1 MTSVQELRDALA
13 ALTQT
18 TTDQAALTNDAIQRL
33 AAVTL
38 GAVSTG
44 PAAGPIVGLTA
55 LQIVRKSSEPTVQ
68 LSLSD
73 TQYTVLETD
82 APTTGLTAISALPET
97 DQAEI
102 NIKSEALL
110 ELHRNRG
117 FKVKDAQRTLPDGA
131 WVNDTPAD
139 VDRYRLPSPPLRSL
153 THSELNRREQSA
165 VTALSKR
172 QWDKRWSYSYN
183 MDEFESIVASSY
195 KKDILKFASYDSY
208 TRGTNSM
215 YYLTLHNRIA
225 CWNGITDAEKSDTSG
240 LFIPFRPRGTTR
252 SSDTVQLQVVQATYD
267 RYYAA
272 GDPNVHPGL
281 DNPTHGLGAVD
292 RPNSVLGII
301 RARHGEA
308 TAIMVRDDRSP
319 VLSSF
324 RDRGH
329 IRSDDYC
336 DARVYQQVNAAY
348 KRHQIMSRTEWDVY
362 CEVIG
367 ELLLAFSH
375 QHGMTQLAC
384 WKELRDMKKSHCD
397 NYAWELLQVIRRALP
412 ESDLSLIHI

>member
-1 MTSVQELRDALA
+1 MTSVQELRDALG
-13 ALTQT
+13 ALAQ
-18 TTDQAALTNDAIQRL
+18 QQALTNDAIQRL
-33 AAVTL
+33 ATVTL

-44 PAAGPIVGLTA
+44 PAAGPIAGLTA

-73 TQYTVLETD
+73 SQYTVLETD

-195 KKDILKFASYDSY
+195 KKDILKFASFVVTSTWSY
-208 TRGTNSM
+208 NSM
-215 YYLTLHNRIA
+215 YLWIYNMDITWRIA
-225 CWNGITDAEKSDTSG
+225 SFVLTS
-240 LFIPFRPRGTTR
+240 TW
-252 SSDTVQLQVVQATYD
+252 SYAT
-267 RYYAA
+267 
-272 GDPNVHPGL
+272 
-281 DNPTHGLGAVD
+281 
-292 RPNSVLGII
+292 
-301 RARHGEA
+301 
-308 TAIMVRDDRSP
+308 
-319 VLSSF
+319 
-324 RDRGH
+324 
-329 IRSDDYC
+329 
-336 DARVYQQVNAAY
+336 
-348 KRHQIMSRTEWDVY
+348 
-362 CEVIG
+362 
-367 ELLLAFSH
+367 ELLERTSKHAEVAMRQLRMGTSASH
-375 QHGMTQLAC
+375 SSRLT
-384 WKELRDMKKSHCD
+384 
-397 NYAWELLQVIRRALP
+397 
-412 ESDLSLIHI
+412 

>member
-1 MTSVQELRDALA
+1 MASVQELRDALA

-252 SSDTVQLQVVQATYD
+252 LSDTVQLQVSPGYLRQILRRWRPKCAPRTRQSDPRTWCRRQAKLCT
-267 RYYAA
+267 
-272 GDPNVHPGL
+272 
-281 DNPTHGLGAVD
+281 
-292 RPNSVLGII
+292 
-301 RARHGEA
+301 RHY
-308 TAIMVRDDRSP
+308 
-319 VLSSF
+319 SSTTW
-324 RDRGH
+324 
-329 IRSDDYC
+329 RSDSY
-336 DARVYQQVNAAY
+336 
-348 KRHQIMSRTEWDVY
+348 
-362 CEVIG
+362 
-367 ELLLAFSH
+367 
-375 QHGMTQLAC
+375 HG
-384 WKELRDMKKSHCD
+384 S
-397 NYAWELLQVIRRALP
+397 
-412 ESDLSLIHI
+412 